1 MRMLQTLLLLIGAMA
16 VLVMGAGAP
25 ASAAEAA
32 PCHAEGAA
40 HHSAPDAPDAPA
52 TPSKALKAMGCCVV
66 CVTAPLPQPGENG
79 TAAVPTARP
88 VPLLMALPHGLIP
101 SPEPFPPRA

>member
-16 VLVMGAGAP
+16 VLVLGAGGMP

-32 PCHAEGAA
+32 PCHAEAMA
-40 HHSAPDAPDAPA
+40 HHGAPDAPA

-66 CVTAPLPQPGENG
+66 CVTAPLPQPRDAA
-79 TAAVPTARP
+79 TAAAPRAGHDP
-88 VPLLMALPHGLIP
+88 VPVALPRGLIP
-101 SPEPFPPRA
+101 SPEPFPPRV

>member
-16 VLVMGAGAP
+16 VLILGAGGMS

-32 PCHAEGAA
+32 SCHAESAA
-40 HHSAPDAPDAPA
+40 HHGAPDAPA

-66 CVTAPLPQPGENG
+66 CVTAPLPQPRDAA
-79 TAAVPTARP
+79 TAAMPGARHGLSP
-88 VPLLMALPHGLIP
+88 MALPHGLIP

>member
-16 VLVMGAGAP
+16 VLVLGAGAP
-25 ASAAEAA
+25 AFAAEAA

-40 HHSAPDAPDAPA
+40 HHGAPDTPA

-66 CVTAPLPQPGENG
+66 CVTAPLPQPRAAAT
-79 TAAVPTARP
+79 TAAPTTRLSPPPTA
-88 VPLLMALPHGLIP
+88 LPRGLIP